1 MFDVRTLNLDD
12 QTIESFR
19 PYAQAVTFGFNEPP
33 ITNDRLIELHLDWA
47 RKDAHRLRGV
57 WDDHA
62 GMPLSPVSTF
72 ASWDGTINAGAGVVP
87 ANFISNVTVRP
98 THKRRGL
105 LRAMMAH
112 DLRAAQERGLAL
124 ATLTATDAA
133 IYGRFGFGCATRRV
147 GVEIDSG
154 ERFALRVPAR
164 GRCEYADPS
173 EVVGLRNRLFAEHH
187 RSRRGSH
194 SRPSYYDVLDF
205 DWEKQADDHTLRA
218 VVHLDDDGQA
228 DGVALFR
235 IAKDRITVD
244 DLQRCDPNAEVA
256 LWDLLCGIELIN
268 KVTSHTFDPRSALP
282 WALRDPRVITPKPK
296 ADHFWL
302 RILDVAG
309 ALAARGFE
317 ADGELVLDVSDPLGL
332 TGGRVHLSVRDGRAE
347 VSDTTAPADLRLGIA
362 ELGSLYLGLADVR
375 TLAALGLAE
384 GPGVLAAHDLF
395 RVADEP
401 WCSTGF

>member
-62 GMPLSPVSTF
+62 GMPLSPVATF
-72 ASWDGTINAGAGVVP
+72 ASWDGTINAGAGLVA

-105 LRAMMAH
+105 LRTMMTH
-112 DLRAAQERGLAL
+112 DLREAQQRGLTL

-133 IYGRFGFGCATRRV
+133 IYGRFGFGSATRRV
-147 GVEIDSG
+147 GVEIDSR
-154 ERFALRVPAR
+154 ERFALRVPTV
-164 GRCEYADPS
+164 GRCEYATPS
-173 EVVGLRNRLFAEHH
+173 EVLDLRNRLFAQHH
-187 RSRRGSH
+187 LSRRGSH

-205 DWEKQADDHTLRA
+205 DWEKQADDRTLRA
-218 VVHLDDDGQA
+218 IVHLDGSQNP

-235 IAKDRITVD
+235 IQQERISVE
-244 DLQRCDPNAEVA
+244 DLQSSNANAEIA
-256 LWDLLCGIELIN
+256 LWDLLCGVELVN
-268 KVTSHTFDPRSALP
+268 KVTSRTFDPRSALP
-282 WALRDPRVITPKPK
+282 WALRDPRVITSKPS

-309 ALAARGFE
+309 ALEARGFE
-317 ADGELVLDVSDPLGL
+317 ADGRLVLDVSDPLGL
-332 TGGRVHLSVRDGRAE
+332 TGGRFLLKVEQGRAE
-347 VSDTTAPADLRLGIA
+347 VAETTEAADLRLGIA

-375 TLAALGLAE
+375 ILAALGLAE